1 MRRILYWLANCVNEN
16 RRLRARV
23 QFLLEANN
31 AAVEDRRQAEIDTA
45 AYKLL
50 WRRTR
55 GW

>member
-1 MRRILYWLANCVNEN
+1 MRKILYWLADCVNEN

-31 AAVEDRRQAEIDTA
+31 TAVEDRRQAEIDTA

-50 WRRTR
+50 WKRAKQ
-55 GW
+55 